1 ASSPCCYT
9 RCSLAPAM
17 SSTEGCSPYAVS
29 VGILIAIF
37 VGKEDNPASDQDVPV
52 EPLGPPPD
60 PVQYR
65 LLSTVI
71 ADQLE
76 AIAKAEDKSL
86 YQVQLEIRR
95 AFSRSRFGRSVAD
108 RLYYR
113 LSLVRSPDDVLNLVA
128 SLDLLLKK
136 PEGDE
141 TWAGHGRDRPTYL
154 RPNSVFG
161 VFIRRLKTACDGAN
175 FSRLSGIYEELVRF
189 TGAGVGGPLE
199 EEAGCGSQHIHR
211 REQEVARGEQL
222 AFRLEE
228 ELARGE
234 QFIAEVRATL
244 DSPAMDLSSP
254 SESPRRGSDSAGGGF
269 PGGGARIR
277 HGGGS
282 GMGHRN
288 AVTSILR
295 HGAERIDLPGGS
307 LEEKSEQ
314 GGEGFHSG
322 GGGGGGRREEGAL
335 FPREISAWQLQWRLQ
350 RKVLRLENGLS
361 SQVPFE
367 EIESEVQAALGSRSD
382 VPKAHFLRL
391 VNCMHH
397 RELEGSLDSLH
408 RYFDYAVRRG
418 GPSMSNAEG
427 FLDLAKGAQGGSGR
441 HTPQHAALAL
451 ARLHFEFG
459 HLELASLALGEAIRV
474 AQQSGDKACVAQ
486 AMGWLHQRLLVEA
499 GAFER
504 FGYSDMA
511 AACARSVLQIHGDI
525 ATASSVELASACII
539 NATLRGKTL
548 PGLPPPPV
556 FGGSAATPGE
566 ERRGDGEEDGQGCV
580 FAVALS
586 IALRQ
591 HKEFPHPVSNVWAA
605 GVMVLLHEWMVN
617 RGEFRAA
624 EGLGMSL
631 RACCPLS
638 QGAESFIEAH
648 LQRVRLLRAQGRQV
662 WAEAVKAATD
672 LAKLS
677 DTRGLA
683 PQYARLLLELSRAW
697 LGAEPASPVGALPHA
712 LRCLAVCESY
722 TLDAIHALAMTH
734 LAQVHL
740 RMGSTRRARILLQA
754 CLGQLLANAPVQSQG
769 EAWLAMARC
778 DIAEVSLGGGGQSS
792 MAVPG
797 AGGEGGVTMEGG
809 GGGGRGTGGGPAA
822 PAATGRVRREEML
835 RRAVLNLDRA
845 IAKLKRCHDFA
856 GLRECLYLKAR
867 VCAELVSEHEET
879 SDKYRATV
887 ERNAASREFLA
898 VSKAVAR
905 ALACPSPGLKIG
917 TAEVRGYM
925 SASMESVPW
934 SQ

>member
-1 ASSPCCYT
+1 
-9 RCSLAPAM
+9 M
-17 SSTEGCSPYAVS
+17 
-29 VGILIAIF
+29 
-37 VGKEDNPASDQDVPV
+37 
-52 EPLGPPPD
+52 
-60 PVQYR
+60 
-65 LLSTVI
+65 
-71 ADQLE
+71 
-76 AIAKAEDKSL
+76 
-86 YQVQLEIRR
+86 
-95 AFSRSRFGRSVAD
+95 
-108 RLYYR
+108 
-113 LSLVRSPDDVLNLVA
+113 
-128 SLDLLLKK
+128 
-136 PEGDE
+136 
-141 TWAGHGRDRPTYL
+141 YL

-161 VFIRRLKTACDGAN
+161 VFIRRLKTACDGAS
-175 FSRLSGIYEELVRF
+175 FSLLSATYEELVRF

-199 EEAGCGSQHIHR
+199 EEAACGSQHIRR
-211 REQEVARGEQL
+211 REEEVARGEQL
-222 AFRLEE
+222 TVRLEE

-269 PGGGARIR
+269 PGEGARIR
-277 HGGGS
+277 YGGGS

-288 AVTSILR
+288 AITSLLR
-295 HGAERIDLPGGS
+295 HRAERIDLPGGS

-314 GGEGFHSG
+314 GGEAFHSGGG
-322 GGGGGGRREEGAL
+322 GGGGGGRREEGGL

-556 FGGSAATPGE
+556 FGGSAGTPGE
-566 ERRGDGEEDGQGCV
+566 ERKGDGEEDEQGCV

-624 EGLGMSL
+624 EG
-631 RACCPLS
+631 
-638 QGAESFIEAH
+638 
-648 LQRVRLLRAQGRQV
+648 
-662 WAEAVKAATD
+662 WAEAVKAASD

-722 TLDAIHALAMTH
+722 TLDAIHASAMTH

-754 CLGQLLANAPVQSQG
+754 CLGQLLASAPVQSQG

-778 DIAEVSLGGGGQSS
+778 DIAEVSLGGGGQTST
-792 MAVPG
+792 AVPE
-797 AGGEGGVTMEGG
+797 AGGEGGVTIEGGGGGG
-809 GGGGRGTGGGPAA
+809 GGGGRGAGGGPAA
-822 PAATGRVRREEML
+822 PAALSGPAATGRVRRGEVL

-867 VCAELVSEHEET
+867 VCAELVSEHEEA

-887 ERNAASREFLA
+887 ERNASSREFLA

-917 TAEVRGYM
+917 PAEVRRYM
-925 SASMESVPW
+925 SASVESVPW
-934 SQ
+934 SC